1 MTVERR
7 QRICALNDQLR
18 RLHTG
23 GRIFITQGIIAL
35 GADMVRAALRATQ
48 EFDQFDERN
57 DPYGEHDFGAV
68 TVGKHRVFWKI
79 CQSASKRDPLSAC
92 NRDPL
97 LVFGMD
103 VTSAPLARVGA

>member
-7 QRICALNDQLR
+7 ERVRALNDQLR
-18 RLHTG
+18 RTHTG
-23 GRIFITQGIIAL
+23 GRIFITQGIVAL

-68 TVGKHRVFWKI
+68 SLGQHRVFWKI
-79 CQSASKRDPLSAC
+79 DYYDPSL
-92 NRDPL
+92 
-97 LVFGMD
+97 
-103 VTSAPLARVGA
+103 TSAAVDPSRADGCVRVLTLMLAEEY

>member
-1 MTVERR
+1 
-7 QRICALNDQLR
+7 
-18 RLHTG
+18 
-23 GRIFITQGIIAL
+23 
-35 GADMVRAALRATQ
+35 MV
-48 EFDQFDERN
+48 
-57 DPYGEHDFGAV
+57 GED
-68 TVGKHRVFWKI
+68 

>member
-1 MTVERR
+1 MT
-7 QRICALNDQLR
+7 
-18 RLHTG
+18 
-23 GRIFITQGIIAL
+23 
-35 GADMVRAALRATQ
+35 AAF
-48 EFDQFDERN
+48 FDY
-57 DPYGEHDFGAV
+57 PKAADFG
-68 TVGKHRVFWKI
+68 RVVPKS

>member
-7 QRICALNDQLR
+7 ERIRALNDQLR

-23 GRIFITQGIIAL
+23 GRIFITQGIVAL

-48 EFDQFDERN
+48 EFDQFDELN

-68 TVGKHRVFWKI
+68 TIGKHRVFWKI
-79 CQSASKRDPLSAC
+79 DYYDQSL
-92 NRDPL
+92 
-97 LVFGMD
+97 
-103 VTSAPLARVGA
+103 TSAAVDPSEANACVRVLTLMLAQEY